1 MDAIRIENLKFKWP
15 DANDILLDI
24 DHLNLEKNTSLFI
37 QGKSGSGKSTLLSL
51 LAGILTPNSGNIK
64 ILGQN
69 LNDLKSKNRDVFRAH
84 HIGYIFQMFNLLP
97 YLNVIENVILPCR
110 FSRRRAEKIGSSE
123 KDVEIEARRLLK
135 SVGLSDHEILNKRPT
150 ELSLGQQQRVA
161 ACRALIGSPEILIAD
176 EPTSALD
183 AHSQIDFLKLL
194 LEECSNNQATLIF
207 VSHDDRLASN
217 FTKVAHLDNGKM
229 TFHNTKALVEE

>member
-110 FSRRRAEKIGSSE
+110 FSRLRAEKIGSSE

-194 LEECSNNQATLIF
+194 LEECSKNKATLIF